1 MILSL
6 LLALFDLLGR
16 AVPSI
21 VATMHR
27 KGELTDA
34 EWIAAKA
41 RYEAAYTQPHWT
53 PEGS

>member
-16 AVPSI
+16 TVPGVIDSL
-21 VATMHR
+21 HR
-27 KGELTDA
+27 TGEMTDA

-41 RYEAAYTQPHWT
+41 RYEAAYTQDHWT